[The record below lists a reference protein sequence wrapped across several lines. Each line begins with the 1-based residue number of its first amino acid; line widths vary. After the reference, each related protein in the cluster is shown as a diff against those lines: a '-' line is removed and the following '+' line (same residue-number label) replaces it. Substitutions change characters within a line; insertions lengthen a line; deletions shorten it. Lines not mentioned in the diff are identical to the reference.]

1 MLNIAEV
8 FPAKIR
14 ILVVDDDSDL
24 RLTLCEYLESLN
36 FSVASAPDGAEAIA
50 LLQSRKFA
58 FDIILTDL
66 VMSPGPDGMEVLKI
80 AKELN
85 PSCYVVVMTGY
96 SSIETAIESI
106 RCGAFDYLAKPFKL
120 AQIEIVTNRILDY
133 LHLNDNNKRL
143 AAKLARITEK
153 SSMIDSRLDRIESL
167 LGSLISKVPTSSK
180 TLT

>member
-14 ILVVDDDSDL
+14 VLVVEDDNDL
-24 RLTLCEYLESLN
+24 RLTLCEYLESLC
-36 FSVASAPDGAEAIA
+36 FTVSSAPDGAEAIS

-66 VMSPGPDGMEVLKI
+66 VMPPGPDGMEVMKV
-80 AKELN
+80 AKELT
-85 PSCYVVVMTGY
+85 PACYVVVMTGY
-96 SSIETAIESI
+96 SSIETAIECI

-133 LHLNDNNKRL
+133 LNLNDKNKKL
-143 AAKLARITEK
+143 SAKLARVTEK
-153 SSMIDSRLDRIESL
+153 STMIDSRLDRIESL
-167 LGSLISKVPTSSK
+167 LGSLISKVPTESK